1 MKRRDLF
8 AAAALLPLASP
19 ALAQGGPFRRVLPG
33 DAGWPSAAEWQRLSE
48 AVGGQLVEPR
58 SPLAACR
65 AAPDSEAC
73 ARFFREMKNPWAIGD
88 SAALTQTS
96 GWVDA
101 WSSQPSAYAVA
112 ARHAGDV
119 AAAVDFARRHRLRL
133 AVKGGGHSYQGTSNA
148 AGSLL
153 VWTRP
158 MNRVE
163 LHDAFVPQG
172 CSGPPQPAISLGAG
186 TVWLHAYAAA
196 AQAGRY
202 VQGGGCAT
210 VNVAGLVQSGGFG
223 TFSKQFGMASAGLL
237 EAEVVTADGAVR
249 IVNACREPDLFWA
262 LKGGGGGSFGVVTR
276 VTLRTHPLPET
287 FGGIFATVRAT
298 SDDAFR
304 RLIARFVAFY
314 RERLFNPNWGE
325 QATVRP
331 DNALEITMVFQGLSE
346 AAANATWKPFLDAI
360 AAEPASFRMEAPPLI
375 VSVPARH
382 FWDAAWMKANA
393 RAFVLDDDRPGAPG
407 DNIFWRGNLGEAGWF
422 LHGYE
427 SSWLPAS
434 LIEPAG
440 QARLVEAL
448 FAGSR
453 HWRIGL
459 HFNKGL
465 AGGPAVN
472 QAEARD
478 TATNPAVA
486 DAFALAISAASGPP
500 AFAGIPGHEP
510 DLAKARDEARR
521 VTAAM
526 DAMRRLAPR
535 PASYVS
541 EASFFGDDWREA
553 YWGDNYPRLRAVKER
568 VDPDGL
574 FTVHHG
580 VGSEDWSPDGL
591 TRLR

>member
-1 MKRRDLF
+1 MKRRDLL
-8 AAAALLPLASP
+8 ATAALLPLAAP
-19 ALAQGGPFRRVLPG
+19 ALAQGEPFRRVLPG
-33 DAGWPSAAEWQRLSE
+33 DAGWPSAVEWQRLSE

-58 SPLAACR
+58 SPLEACR
-65 AAPDSEAC
+65 ATPDGEAC
-73 ARFFREMKNPWAIGD
+73 ARFFRAMKNPWAIGD

-186 TVWLHAYAAA
+186 TVWLHAYGAAA
-196 AQAGRY
+196 RAGRY

-210 VNVAGLVQSGGFG
+210 VNVAGLIQSGGFG

-249 IVNACREPDLFWA
+249 TVNACREPDLFWA

-331 DNALEITMVFQGLSE
+331 DNTLEITMVFQGLSE
-346 AAANATWKPFLDAI
+346 AAASAAWKPFLDAI
-360 AAEPASFRMEAPPLI
+360 AAEPASFRMAAPAVI

-440 QARLVEAL
+440 QPRLVEAL

-472 QAEARD
+472 LAEARD

-526 DAMRRLAPR
+526 DAMRRLSPR

-541 EASFFGDDWREA
+541 EASFFSDDWREA
-553 YWGDNYPRLRAVKER
+553 YWGDNYPRLRAVKAR

-580 VGSEDWSPDGL
+580 VGSEDWSADGL